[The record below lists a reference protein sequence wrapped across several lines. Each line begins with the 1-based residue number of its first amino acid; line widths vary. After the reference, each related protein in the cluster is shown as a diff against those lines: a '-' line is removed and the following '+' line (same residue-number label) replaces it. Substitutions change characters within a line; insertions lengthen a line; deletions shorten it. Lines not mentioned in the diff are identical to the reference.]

1 MKIPAATAMVFG
13 LALSLPAAAES
24 RVYLVCDKAGAAP
37 VAVLAEARAGG
48 EVAVLAAKE
57 GAPGACTD
65 RSVREVRGAPE
76 PPKPE
81 RARVNAG
88 LQQAGAAVASG
99 AALVGGVIPGAGIVS
114 ARLKEALANP
124 GGVPAIDFQS
134 PQLAP
139 ATREAVS
146 NVLKTKHDTVKNSI
160 SNIR

>member
-1 MKIPAATAMVFG
+1 MRISITTATFFA

-76 PPKPE
+76 PPKAE
-81 RARVNAG
+81 GARMNRG
-88 LQQAGAAVASG
+88 IQQAGSAVASG
-99 AALVGGVIPGAGIVS
+99 AALVGGVIPGGGIVS
-114 ARLKEALANP
+114 TRVKEALADP
-124 GGVPAIDFQS
+124 RGVPAIEFQS

-139 ATREAVS
+139 ATRDAVT
-146 NVLKTKHDTVKNSI
+146 NVLKTKHDTAKNSI
-160 SNIR
+160 NNVR